1 MPYAPTP
8 SPSLSSTSPVILVS
22 EPLSSFEARRFASP
36 ESCLGDS
43 DLCSHAE
50 VLVCSRHGPASRPRG
65 QPGPHVSLGWMC
77 SLFGGREH
85 AGHSRTKPQAQR
97 LVAAP
102 SSLLPGAQGPSAGIG
117 CVRPGRWACVWGAF
131 PPLERWSGSIFKAL
145 AFCLSGSECVWCS
158 RINTPALLTPL
169 SPAFTPSPIP
179 ASPQSCQGELGS

>member
-1 MPYAPTP
+1 MKPSAPSKVSWDQQLVSMPYTLLP

-131 PPLERWSGSIFKAL
+131 PSPSGEAVLFLKTSLSVCL
-145 AFCLSGSECVWCS
+145 AQNVSGA
-158 RINTPALLTPL
+158 P
-169 SPAFTPSPIP
+169 
-179 ASPQSCQGELGS
+179 G